1 MVSIASRS
9 IHLFTI
15 IRIVLENWVLS
26 MRSKYSR
33 IISIWELIKDC
44 FTVPGLPKTIC
55 NKYSLNLFRINKDRP
70 GPWKFSA
77 TSSYAAITTGPSW
90 FVKTDLNAYQTGPA
104 AGITSSSTLTRHFF
118 YRGTISASIYLKTNE
133 DVS

>member
-15 IRIVLENWVLS
+15 IKIFLENWVLS

-33 IISIWELIKDC
+33 VISIWELIKDC

-55 NKYSLNLFRINKDRP
+55 NKYSLNLFRIHKDRS
-70 GPWKFSA
+70 GPWKFST
-77 TSSYAAITTGPSW
+77 TSSYAAITTGPFW
-90 FVKTDLNAYQTGPA
+90 FIKTDLNAYQTGPA
-104 AGITSSSTLTRHFF
+104 AGKTCSSNLTRHFF
-118 YRGTISASIYLKTNE
+118 YRGTIPASLYLKTNK
-133 DVS
+133 DGS